1 MRKILVILLLIVLPA
16 LMMAQETVFE
26 EARTIYKRDQVFGGH
41 LHTTGWGLNYRYS
54 MYTSGFSK
62 RGYEVEF
69 TTIKHP
75 KEIKTFS
82 SILDNSNGYFYGKM
96 NYLLAL
102 RFSTGNHK
110 TFISK
115 QSVKGVEISY
125 FIHYGITAAYAK
137 PVYLEV
143 ITQNIDKLPITEIQR
158 YDPDRHDRGDIIGK
172 ASFFRGFLNGRFYP
186 GGYLKVGLGFESSR
200 QASNINAIEVGAT
213 LDAFL
218 QDVPI
223 MAKTPN
229 QQFFLN
235 LFVALNFGSKKTE

>member
-1 MRKILVILLLIVLPA
+1 M
-16 LMMAQETVFE
+16 
-26 EARTIYKRDQVFGGH
+26 
-41 LHTTGWGLNYRYS
+41 
-54 MYTSGFSK
+54 
-62 RGYEVEF
+62 
-69 TTIKHP
+69 
-75 KEIKTFS
+75 
-82 SILDNSNGYFYGKM
+82 
-96 NYLLAL
+96 
-102 RFSTGNHK
+102 
-110 TFISK
+110 
-115 QSVKGVEISY
+115 
-125 FIHYGITAAYAK
+125 
-137 PVYLEV
+137 